1 MERTI
6 SPEEK
11 IRRAEEIYARRKSG
25 YSNNRNIATVNVSQE
40 KNLGLFKK
48 MILQILICLVICL
61 IYYLIQNSNYIFSQD
76 VIDKTKEILSYD
88 IDIKG
93 IYVQITNIMS
103 NWSIDNTQSQNNAI
117 DSQNSIENNQN
128 SIESDENNGDEN
140 KSTENTQEAKK
151 EDTIEHTKMAMDEKE
166 ETPKTNEEYIKS
178 KYNFIKP
185 VEGIV
190 SSEFGTRDVDN
201 PIVSKNHKGIDI
213 AANKGVDI
221 KASIA
226 GTVTVSS
233 TTGDYGYHI
242 EIQNEDIKT
251 LYAHCSELN
260 VEQGEIVEQGQVIAK
275 VGDTGKAT
283 SAHLHFEIRRD
294 DTYINPRDILEF

>member
-128 SIESDENNGDEN
+128 SIE
-140 KSTENTQEAKK
+140 
-151 EDTIEHTKMAMDEKE
+151 
-166 ETPKTNEEYIKS
+166 
-178 KYNFIKP
+178 
-185 VEGIV
+185 
-190 SSEFGTRDVDN
+190 R
-201 PIVSKNHKGIDI
+201 
-213 AANKGVDI
+213 
-221 KASIA
+221 
-226 GTVTVSS
+226 
-233 TTGDYGYHI
+233 
-242 EIQNEDIKT
+242 
-251 LYAHCSELN
+251 
-260 VEQGEIVEQGQVIAK
+260 
-275 VGDTGKAT
+275 
-283 SAHLHFEIRRD
+283 
-294 DTYINPRDILEF
+294 